1 MSYTFS
7 VFKISHGYTFGFSQD
22 IFNEPFYWLIKVC
35 DRHITGI
42 LHLDSRYIKWY
53 IKVYAGILLG
63 QPVAG
68 LKRGLGGAV
77 HGSCWKMKK
86 GCWKIKMWGKCGVR
100 NHKIGVWAWCL
111 IILFVVLKTPFCG
124 AKG

>member
-42 LHLDSRYIKWY
+42 LHLYSRYIKWY

-68 LKRGLGGAV
+68 LKRGLGGGGAR
-77 HGSCWKMKK
+77 KLLENEK
-86 GCWKIKMWGKCGVR
+86 GVLENKNVGKMWGSES
-100 NHKIGVWAWCL
+100 
-111 IILFVVLKTPFCG
+111 
-124 AKG
+124 